1 MIRLWR
7 VYDPPSSSDGVR
19 ILVDRLW
26 PRGLTKERARVG
38 AWRRDLAPS
47 DGLRRWYGHDPA
59 RFTRFRERYR
69 LELLQRREALATIAI
84 QAERTTVTLLYAAKD
99 SSRSNAAVLRELIE
113 EVLGGGIAKGRSGRG
128 PAARAGR
135 GTRAS

>member
-1 MIRLWR
+1 MIRLRR

-84 QAERTTVTLLYAAKD
+84 QAERTTVTLLYAAKG

-113 EVLGGGIAKGRSGRG
+113 EVLGGGITKGRPGRG